1 MDGVKGATCA
11 LILSDKSSG
20 SSILQTELLKHPSV
34 RALAKT
40 PHQEGE
46 TLFWNKA
53 VALLG
58 LRQEQIAH
66 SNVLPMAASTAR
78 RALESLVTDNAPGFM
93 VPADDRALVFEGW
106 RALATAHGPVFLEK
120 SPHHLHYRAALSLI
134 LEAENQQPVL
144 AFRFIGLV
152 RDPMDTIYSMWNRW
166 RVPPERSQHDWV
178 RAYQNLLWLQEQVGE
193 RMLLVRYEDL
203 ISEPAHLQEICTLV
217 GIEVVAGMGSSFSPA
232 SVRAWRKDKRFGFQP
247 ASEVKELA
255 HALGYPIVEPAASR
269 WWPLRREFI
278 LATRRLRQR
287 GGQFSRRRRPSDLA
301 AEP

>member
-1 MDGVKGATCA
+1 MDEVKGATCA

-58 LRQEQIAH
+58 LRQERIAH
-66 SNVLPMAASTAR
+66 SHVLPMEFSTAR
-78 RALESLVTDNAPGFM
+78 QALESLVTDNVPGFM

-120 SPHHLHYRAALSLI
+120 SPHHLHYRDALSLI
-134 LEAENQQPVL
+134 LEAENRLPDL
-144 AFRFIGLV
+144 PFRFIGLV

-193 RMLLVRYEDL
+193 RMVLVRYEDL
-203 ISEPAHLQEICTLV
+203 ISDRAQLRRVCALLEIDLV
-217 GIEVVAGMGSSFSPA
+217 TGMGSGFSSG
-232 SVRAWRKDKRFGFQP
+232 SVRAWRKDRGFGFQP

-255 HALGYPIVEPAASR
+255 HALGYPIMEPAASR
-269 WWPLRREFI
+269 LWPLRREFI
-278 LATRRLRQR
+278 LATRRLRSR
-287 GGQFSRRRRPSDLA
+287 GGQLSRRRRPSDLA
-301 AEP
+301 AKP